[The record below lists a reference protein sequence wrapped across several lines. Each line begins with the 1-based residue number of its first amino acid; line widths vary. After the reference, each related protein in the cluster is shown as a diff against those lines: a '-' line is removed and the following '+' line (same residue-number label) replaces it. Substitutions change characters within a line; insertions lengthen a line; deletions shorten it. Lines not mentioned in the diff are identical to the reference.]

1 MQAEKDKQM
10 STYTK
15 EKLHQ
20 ALKHFFGYDEFRLN
34 QLPVIES
41 VLNSEDTLAIMP
53 TGAGKSICYQLPSML
68 LPGITIVVSPLIA
81 LMKDQVD
88 ALLANGIYGAF
99 LNSSQS
105 QEEQQ
110 KIIQDA
116 REGNIKLL
124 YIAPERI
131 PANSEAFFTFIKS
144 LAPSLFAIDEAHC
157 ISSWGHDFRPEYLKL
172 AVLKKQFPGI
182 PVIALTASADKVTQK
197 DIVERLALPSPK
209 IFISSFN
216 RPNINY
222 YIQSKRNVFGHILE
236 YIKKNKYDSGIIYA
250 LSRASTEDIAGRLHA
265 AGVKAAHYHAGMD
278 AKERSRVQEAFQRDE
293 YRVIVA
299 TIAFG
304 MGIDKSNVRFVIHHD
319 VSKNLEGYYQETGR
333 AGRDGLRSDA
343 ILYYSV
349 GDIMKLRKF
358 AEVEGNKQQTAIS
371 LRKLELMQE
380 FCEHEGCR
388 RQYLM
393 QYFGEQFPAYCG
405 SCDYCLSDL
414 EEKDATVDAQ
424 KLLSAIVR
432 TDERYGAGYIIDFL
446 RGSASEKINPV
457 HKSLKTYGIG
467 KDLKKEEWQWM
478 VQQLLYHKFMDKTD
492 DQYATLKLNEKS
504 WKILKGESQLKL
516 VMKKDKEETEED
528 AEELDYD
535 KNLVKELKSL
545 RLDMAEQEHVPAY
558 NIVADNAL
566 IELAMYL
573 PQSFDELKQIS
584 GFGDYKVGKYGAG
597 FLKVI
602 KQFASEHQLTSKMHF
617 KKPKREK
624 KTGAAKYAKAEI
636 NSTQHATFT
645 LFQEGISIPEIAA
658 QRNLTIST
666 IESHLALFVA
676 NGELNINRM
685 VPEAKLV
692 EICSIIKSIGHVV
705 ALKPIKDLL
714 GDEYSY
720 GEIRMGLEYYK
731 KING

>member
-1 MQAEKDKQM
+1 M

-34 QLPVIES
+34 QLPIIES
-41 VLNSEDTLAIMP
+41 VLDGEDTLAIMP
-53 TGAGKSICYQLPSML
+53 TGAGKSICYQLPAML
-68 LPGITIVVSPLIA
+68 LPGITLVVSPLIA

-88 ALLANGIYGAF
+88 ALQANGIYGAF
-99 LNSSQS
+99 LNSTQS
-105 QEEQQ
+105 QEEQHR
-110 KIIQDA
+110 IIKDA
-116 REGNIKLL
+116 QQGNIKLL

-131 PANSEAFFTFIKS
+131 PANSDAFFAFLKG
-144 LAPSLFAIDEAHC
+144 LNPSLFAIDEAHC

-172 AVLKKQFPGI
+172 AVLKKHFPGI

-197 DIVERLALPSPK
+197 DIVERLALPRPE
-209 IFISSFN
+209 IYVSSFN

-222 YIQSKRNVFGHILE
+222 YIQPKRNAFAHILE
-236 YIKKNKYDSGIIYA
+236 YIKKHKEDSGIIYA

-265 AGVKAAHYHAGMD
+265 AGIKAAHYHAGMD
-278 AKERSRVQEAFQRDE
+278 TKERSRVQEAFQRDE

-343 ILYYSV
+343 LLFYSFA
-349 GDIMKLRKF
+349 DIMKLRSF
-358 AEVEGNKQQTAIS
+358 ASVEGNKEQTAIS
-371 LRKLELMQE
+371 MKKLELMQE

-393 QYFGEQFPAYCG
+393 QYFGEEFPAYCG

-414 EEKDATVDAQ
+414 EEKDATTDAQ

-446 RGSASEKINPV
+446 RGSASEKITPA
-457 HKSLKTYGIG
+457 HKQLKTYGIG

-478 VQQLLYHKFMDKTD
+478 VQQLLYHRFIDKTD

-504 WKILKGESQLKL
+504 WRILKGESQLRL
-516 VMKKDKEETEED
+516 VMKKEKAAIEED
-528 AEELDYD
+528 NDEPEYD
-535 KNLVKELKSL
+535 KNLLKELKGL
-545 RLDMAEQEHVPAY
+545 RMDMAEREHVPAY
-558 NIVADNAL
+558 NIVGDNTL

-584 GFGDYKVGKYGAG
+584 GFGDYKVGKYGSG
-597 FLKVI
+597 FLQII
-602 KQFASEHQLTSKMHF
+602 KQFAGEHQLTSKMHL
-617 KKPKREK
+617 KKPKKEK
-624 KTGAAKYAKAEI
+624 KTSLPKEVKPATS
-636 NSTQHATFT
+636 NTQHATLG
-645 LFQEGISIPEIAA
+645 LFKEGMSIEDIAA
-658 QRNLTIST
+658 ERKLSTST
-666 IESHLALFVA
+666 IETHLAAFIA
-676 NGELNINRM
+676 NGELDIHRI
-685 VPEAKLV
+685 VSKPKLDHLFSV
-692 EICSIIKSIGHVV
+692 LKSMGQVV
-705 ALKPIKDLL
+705 ALKPVKDLL

-720 GEIRMGLEYYK
+720 GEIRMGIEYYK
-731 KING
+731 KVNG